1 MKNQIRIYIV
11 VFILL
16 LSACSTRP
24 IISSAK
30 LEEPLEPVVSSPS
43 ALPIIPPHVISP
55 DIATLKIVQWNVLPG
70 WKDDDIRL
78 ALKTFLHSCSV
89 LKNQKIWARVCKR
102 ATSMQSNSNTE
113 LRKFFEHNFKPYQVI
128 NSNGSGNGLITGY
141 YEPLLKGSRKLSE
154 RYRFPI
160 YTVPKDL
167 LNVDLGALYPQ
178 LKNSRVRGRLEG
190 QRVVPYYSRAEIEA
204 DPSPLRGYELL
215 WVEDAVELFFLQI
228 QGSGRIETDNGEII
242 RVGYHNQNGYSYQ
255 SIGKLL
261 VKRGELP
268 LNKAS
273 MEGIKAW
280 GLRNPGKLKELLHQN
295 PSYVF
300 FRELPANVF
309 GPIGALGVP
318 LTAGRSIAI
327 DPRAVPQGAP
337 IFLST
342 TWPNSHKKL
351 NRLMV
356 AQDTGGAI
364 KGGVRGD
371 FFWGFGKEAA
381 KQAGR
386 MRQIGKMWVFMPSDY
401 EPRIRYNK

>member
-1 MKNQIRIYIV
+1 MKNQLRIFCAI
-11 VFILL
+11 FILL
-16 LSACSTRP
+16 LNACSTG
-24 IISSAK
+24 
-30 LEEPLEPVVSSPS
+30 
-43 ALPIIPPHVISP
+43 PIIPSSDSDQSVSPVVPSLITVPTIAPYVISP
-55 DIATLKIVQWNVLPG
+55 DVATLKIANWSVLPG
-70 WKDDDIRL
+70 WKGDDIRP
-78 ALKTFLHSCSV
+78 ALETFLQSCSA
-89 LKNQKIWARVCKR
+89 LRNQRLWVKVCNH
-102 ATSMQSNSNTE
+102 AASMQQHNNAA
-113 LRKFFEHNFKPYQVI
+113 LRKFFENNFNPYQVI
-128 NSNGSGNGLITGY
+128 NSNGNSNGLITGY

-154 RYRFPI
+154 RYRFPL

-167 LNVDLGALYPQ
+167 LIVDLGKLYPE
-178 LKNSRVRGRLEG
+178 LKSLRVRGRLEG
-190 QRVVPYYSRAEIEA
+190 QRIVPYYSRAEIETE
-204 DPSPLRGYELL
+204 PSPLKGYELL
-215 WVEDAVELFFLQI
+215 WVDDAVELFFLQI
-228 QGSGRIETDNGEII
+228 QGSGRIETDSGEIV

-273 MEGIKAW
+273 MEGIKEW

-300 FRELPANVF
+300 FRELPADLS

-318 LTAGRSIAI
+318 LTARRSIAI
-327 DPRAVPQGAP
+327 DPRAIPQGAP
-337 IFLST
+337 VFLST

-386 MRQIGKMWVFMPSDY
+386 MKQTGKMWVLMPNDY
-401 EPRIRYNK
+401 VPRIRYNK